1 MKLNK
6 LIIGA
11 LVAVS
16 LGSCSHKKQ
25 NNYYGVFKEAEIES
39 IRPESW
45 LNELL
50 QRQRDG
56 LGLHRHESGY
66 PYNTCLWNGIIPKGG
81 NPIAKGWW
89 PYEQSGYMVDGLYRT
104 GIFLRDSVL
113 MNLGS
118 ANVGYVLSHPRCNG
132 MLGPECLGENQWAFS
147 VFVRSML
154 AYYDFSGDERVPVML
169 TRHFEALGDS
179 LTNRQACII
188 ESMCKI
194 YSYTGDKS
202 LLAKACNIWDSFSR
216 NGGSAD
222 NEAFIHEDMVDSK
235 SIAVHGVTAAE
246 VSKQPA
252 ILYLYTGRK
261 EYLDAVLGFYSS
273 IEKNN
278 ELPDGIPVSCENIG
292 EKEADGLHETC
303 DISDFLWSYGYLLMA
318 TGDVRWAD
326 KMETAAYNAA
336 LGAIGK
342 DFKTL
347 QYFSSPNQLFA
358 TEKSSKATY
367 GEEGLSR
374 QAYRPGFDVECC
386 SGNVH
391 RMFPN
396 FISRMWMRGADNAVV
411 AALYGPSEYVT
422 TIEGS
427 KVSITEDTM
436 YPFSGKITF
445 RFSTD
450 GDGIEFPFIFRIP
463 DWAES
468 CDVTVN
474 GSEKLHYTESGF
486 ESILRKFRTGDI
498 VELEI
503 GMTPRMKEFCN
514 NGISV
519 YRGPLL
525 YSLDI
530 KEQVDT
536 VTGQFKT
543 SADFPAYNVR
553 PASKFNYGLAVDSKI
568 EVVETGSTSFPW
580 DPDSTPVRLKVAA
593 YGIPQWK
600 YSDER
605 TPALPEGIYEVA
617 SDCDTVE
624 MIPSGCTR
632 IRMTVL
638 PAIKSEKNNN

>member
-1 MKLNK
+1 
-6 LIIGA
+6 
-11 LVAVS
+11 
-16 LGSCSHKKQ
+16 
-25 NNYYGVFKEAEIES
+25 
-39 IRPESW
+39 
-45 LNELL
+45 
-50 QRQRDG
+50 
-56 LGLHRHESGY
+56 
-66 PYNTCLWNGIIPKGG
+66 
-81 NPIAKGWW
+81 
-89 PYEQSGYMVDGLYRT
+89 
-104 GIFLRDSVL
+104 
-113 MNLGS
+113 
-118 ANVGYVLSHPRCNG
+118 
-132 MLGPECLGENQWAFS
+132 
-147 VFVRSML
+147 
-154 AYYDFSGDERVPVML
+154 
-169 TRHFEALGDS
+169 
-179 LTNRQACII
+179 
-188 ESMCKI
+188 
-194 YSYTGDKS
+194 
-202 LLAKACNIWDSFSR
+202 
-216 NGGSAD
+216 
-222 NEAFIHEDMVDSK
+222 
-235 SIAVHGVTAAE
+235 
-246 VSKQPA
+246 
-252 ILYLYTGRK
+252 
-261 EYLDAVLGFYSS
+261 
-273 IEKNN
+273 
-278 ELPDGIPVSCENIG
+278 
-292 EKEADGLHETC
+292 
-303 DISDFLWSYGYLLMA
+303 
-318 TGDVRWAD
+318 
-326 KMETAAYNAA
+326 
-336 LGAIGK
+336 
-342 DFKTL
+342 
-347 QYFSSPNQLFA
+347 
-358 TEKSSKATY
+358 
-367 GEEGLSR
+367 
-374 QAYRPGFDVECC
+374 
-386 SGNVH
+386 
-391 RMFPN
+391 
-396 FISRMWMRGADNAVV
+396 MWMRGADNAVV

-422 TIEGS
+422 TIEGT

-445 RFSTD
+445 RFSID

-486 ESILRKFRTGDI
+486 ESLLRKFRTGDI

-503 GMTPRMKEFCN
+503 GMTPRMREFCN

-600 YSDER
+600 YSGER

>member
-1 MKLNK
+1 M
-6 LIIGA
+6 
-11 LVAVS
+11 
-16 LGSCSHKKQ
+16 
-25 NNYYGVFKEAEIES
+25 
-39 IRPESW
+39 
-45 LNELL
+45 
-50 QRQRDG
+50 
-56 LGLHRHESGY
+56 
-66 PYNTCLWNGIIPKGG
+66 
-81 NPIAKGWW
+81 
-89 PYEQSGYMVDGLYRT
+89 
-104 GIFLRDSVL
+104 
-113 MNLGS
+113 
-118 ANVGYVLSHPRCNG
+118 
-132 MLGPECLGENQWAFS
+132 
-147 VFVRSML
+147 
-154 AYYDFSGDERVPVML
+154 
-169 TRHFEALGDS
+169 
-179 LTNRQACII
+179 
-188 ESMCKI
+188 
-194 YSYTGDKS
+194 
-202 LLAKACNIWDSFSR
+202 
-216 NGGSAD
+216 
-222 NEAFIHEDMVDSK
+222 
-235 SIAVHGVTAAE
+235 
-246 VSKQPA
+246 
-252 ILYLYTGRK
+252 
-261 EYLDAVLGFYSS
+261 
-273 IEKNN
+273 
-278 ELPDGIPVSCENIG
+278 SCENIC

-358 TEKSSKATY
+358 TEKSSKAAY

-503 GMTPRMKEFCN
+503 GMTPRMNEFCN

-530 KEQVDT
+530 KEQVRLSEIGE
-536 VTGQFKT
+536 VLSLFGL
-543 SADFPAYNVR
+543 SA
-553 PASKFNYGLAVDSKI
+553 
-568 EVVETGSTSFPW
+568 
-580 DPDSTPVRLKVAA
+580 
-593 YGIPQWK
+593 
-600 YSDER
+600 
-605 TPALPEGIYEVA
+605 
-617 SDCDTVE
+617 
-624 MIPSGCTR
+624 
-632 IRMTVL
+632 
-638 PAIKSEKNNN
+638 